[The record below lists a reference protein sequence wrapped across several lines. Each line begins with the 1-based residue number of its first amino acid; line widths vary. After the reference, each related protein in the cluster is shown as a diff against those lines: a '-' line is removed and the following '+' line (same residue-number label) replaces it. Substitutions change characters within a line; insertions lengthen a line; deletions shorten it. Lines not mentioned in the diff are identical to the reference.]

1 MERVQTR
8 DAEYGEIQNEALFQ
22 VNFQIKFQMDLRVKR
37 NKPEKKM
44 QISIYLIY
52 VDQYLSDIQETK
64 AETKCRNSTNERA
77 IKLDTPKI
85 TR

>member
-37 NKPEKKM
+37 NKPEKKN
-44 QISIYLIY
+44 
-52 VDQYLSDIQETK
+52 VDQYLSDT
-64 AETKCRNSTNERA
+64 CRSVF
-77 IKLDTPKI
+77 I
-85 TR
+85 

>member
-37 NKPEKKM
+37 NKPEKKN
-44 QISIYLIY
+44 
-52 VDQYLSDIQETK
+52 VDQYLSDI
-64 AETKCRNSTNERA
+64 CRSVF
-77 IKLDTPKI
+77 I
-85 TR
+85 